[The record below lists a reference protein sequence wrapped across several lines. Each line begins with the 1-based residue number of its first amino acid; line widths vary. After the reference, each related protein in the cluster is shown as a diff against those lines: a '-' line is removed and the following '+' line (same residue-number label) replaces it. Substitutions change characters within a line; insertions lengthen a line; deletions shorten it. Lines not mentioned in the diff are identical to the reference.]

1 MLSFPPTVGNDAID
15 QVDQKRGI
23 EDVFKATWG
32 EPRIVANRVFLACDH
47 SLVRHALG
55 SLLRRQPAIEVC
67 GEGAPGA
74 HLVEQAAAARAD
86 LILLT
91 VESAERATTSAM
103 RSLYRALAPIPVV
116 LLNLAD
122 DDERLLAAL
131 SLGVRGILDKDAD
144 TARLIDAIQE
154 VLRGEVVISKRL
166 ASRLVVEYV
175 AASTAARVSGRSAGA
190 RGMDLSDRER
200 EVLSRLARGE
210 SNRTIAESM
219 FISVHTV
226 RAHARSLMQKLH
238 VRNRVQAAR
247 YAFEHGLVEH
257 DGPQADRVE
266 RQSQSHARVAS

>member
-1 MLSFPPTVGNDAID
+1 M
-15 QVDQKRGI
+15 
-23 EDVFKATWG
+23 
-32 EPRIVANRVFLACDH
+32 ANRVFLACDH

-67 GEGAPGA
+67 GESTPGT
-74 HLVEQAAAARAD
+74 HLVEEAAAAHAD

-91 VESAERATTSAM
+91 VESAERATAAGM
-103 RSLYRALAPIPVV
+103 RSLYRALAPTPVV

-131 SLGVRGILDKDAD
+131 SLGVRGIIDKDAD
-144 TARLIDAIQE
+144 TARLISAIQE

-175 AASTAARVSGRSAGA
+175 AASTAARMPGRSAGGRA
-190 RGMDLSDRER
+190 MDLSERER

-210 SNRTIAESM
+210 SNRSIAESM

-257 DGPQADRVE
+257 DGPQADRTE
-266 RQSQSHARVAS
+266 RKSQSHARVAS

>member
-1 MLSFPPTVGNDAID
+1 M
-15 QVDQKRGI
+15 
-23 EDVFKATWG
+23 
-32 EPRIVANRVFLACDH
+32 ANRVFLACDH

-67 GEGAPGA
+67 GEGAAGA
-74 HLVEQAAAARAD
+74 RLADEAAAARAD
-86 LILLT
+86 LVLLT
-91 VESAERATTSAM
+91 VESAERATTPAM
-103 RSLYRALAPIPVV
+103 RNLYRALSPTPVV

-144 TARLIDAIQE
+144 TARLMTAIQD

-175 AASTAARVSGRSAGA
+175 AASTAARTPGGLA
-190 RGMDLSDRER
+190 RVRGTDLSDRER

-247 YAFEHGLVEH
+247 YAFEHGLVE
-257 DGPQADRVE
+257 QETARADAHGAGSR
-266 RQSQSHARVAS
+266 AKVAS